1 MFYARARY
9 RGGEAGLIFPA
20 ISFSTRVRTAMLKR
34 IHHIGIAVRDL
45 EPAIALYRDQFGVTE
60 WERISFPER
69 HMHIA
74 VCKIGDMLLEFIT
87 PTSDEAAFAKYL
99 KEKGEGVHHIAY
111 EVAEVEPALRTLETN
126 GLRLVDSHARPGIH
140 DTCVAFLH
148 PKSTMG
154 VLIEL
159 VEVAHAHH

>member
-1 MFYARARY
+1 
-9 RGGEAGLIFPA
+9 
-20 ISFSTRVRTAMLKR
+20 MLKR

-45 EPAIALYRDQFGVTE
+45 EVAIALYRDTFDVTD
-60 WERISFPER
+60 WERISLPER
-69 HMHIA
+69 HMDVA
-74 VCKIGDMLLEFIT
+74 VCRIGDTLLEFIT

-99 KEKGEGVHHIAY
+99 KEKGEGIHHLAY
-111 EVAEVEPALRTLETN
+111 EVAEVDPALRALESA
-126 GLRLVDSHARPGIH
+126 GLRLVDAHARPGIH

-159 VEVAHAHH
+159 VEVARPTHHQKG